1 LTKSAA
7 GRTRC
12 GRVGWTTYPVVV
24 PSPVGPARPAKSD
37 GTQVGP
43 SQSPARPRT
52 PTILDQVNG
61 ARARIEAEGHYQNV
75 HVIGADLSRLTAA
88 HVEVVAARLER
99 VDLAGAQLPGVVVRD
114 VVIDRGDWANIVA
127 YQAHLTRS
135 TLRGVRLTGAQI
147 VDGGLSDVVFE
158 DAKLD
163 LAVFRSSRMRRVE
176 FRGCNLARADFAN
189 ASIGGAT
196 FIDCDLAGAQFSQ
209 AKAEGARFS
218 HCQLDGI
225 GGVTSLSGAS
235 MSNDDLVLLTRV
247 FAKALGI
254 EIVEAIGDSQDSL
267 SG

>member
-1 LTKSAA
+1 M
-7 GRTRC
+7 
-12 GRVGWTTYPVVV
+12 
-24 PSPVGPARPAKSD
+24 PSPVGPARPAKP
-37 GTQVGP
+37 GGPQVGP
-43 SQSPARPRT
+43 SRSPAKPRI
-52 PTILDQVNG
+52 PSVLDQVDG
-61 ARARIEAEGHYQNV
+61 AVARIEAEGRYQNA
-75 HVIGADLSRLTAA
+75 HVIGADFSRVAAA
-88 HVEVVAARLER
+88 HVEVLAARLER
-99 VDLAGAQLPGVVVRD
+99 VDLAGAQLSGVVVRD
-114 VVIDRGDWANIVA
+114 AVIDRGDWSNIVA

-135 TLRGVRLTGAQI
+135 MLHGVRLTGAQI
-147 VDGGLSDVVFE
+147 IDSGLSDVVFE

-218 HCQLDGI
+218 HCHLDGI
-225 GGVTSLSGAS
+225 GGVTSLRGAS

-254 EIVEAIGDSQDSL
+254 EIVDPMEDSRGSS

>member
-1 LTKSAA
+1 ML
-7 GRTRC
+7 
-12 GRVGWTTYPVVV
+12 V
-24 PSPVGPARPAKSD
+24 PSPVGPARPAKSG

-43 SQSPARPRT
+43 SRPPAKPRI
-52 PTILDQVNG
+52 PNVLDQIGG
-61 ARARIEAEGHYQNV
+61 ALARIDAEGRYQNV
-75 HVIGADLSRLTAA
+75 HVTGADFSRVAAA
-88 HVEVVAARLER
+88 HVEIVAARLER
-99 VDLAGAQLPGVVVRD
+99 VDLAEAHLPGVVVRD
-114 VVIDRGDWANIVA
+114 VAIDRGDWSNVVA

-135 TLRGVRLTGAQI
+135 TLHGVRLTGAQI
-147 VDGGLSDVVFE
+147 IDSGLSDVVFE

-163 LAVFRSSRMRRVE
+163 LAVFRSSRLRRVE

-225 GGVTSLSGAS
+225 GGVTSLRGAS

-254 EIVEAIGDSQDSL
+254 EIVDAVGESRDSL